1 MLFSISKC
9 LQKNSTQQEN
19 SSVAAASQR
28 QNNICLPKFSIEHFD
43 GDPQLFLE
51 FLDDSFRYSV
61 HEKDSIPNVQKMTYL
76 KGLLKGDAASCISG
90 FKITDENYE
99 TSVNLLKVRYN
110 NKQLI
115 VSSCITNLLNLP
127 QLNSSDNV
135 NDLRKICDTVET
147 QVRSLE
153 NLEIQSEMYGPLI
166 IPVLL
171 PKLSSEL
178 SLIINRQFDIK
189 DCWDVRLVLKRLESE
204 IIAREKTHYTSK
216 NLNGNNDLL
225 LSASALHISSDKN
238 RKASQCLFC
247 DKANHKSQFCKT
259 VTDIVKKKEILK
271 KKNDVFVA

>member
-1 MLFSISKC
+1 MLFSINKC

-19 SSVAAASQR
+19 SSVVAASQR
-28 QNNICLPKFSIEHFD
+28 QNNIRLPKFSIEHFD

-51 FLDDSFRYSV
+51 FLDSFRYSV
-61 HEKDSIPNVQKMTYL
+61 HENDSIPNVQKMTYL
-76 KGLLKGDAASCISG
+76 KGLLKGDTASCISG

-127 QLNSSDNV
+127 QLTSSDNV

-153 NLEIQSEMYGPLI
+153 NLEIQSEMYGPLL

-171 PKLSSEL
+171 SKLSSEL

-189 DCWDVRLVLKRLESE
+189 GCWDVRLVLKRLESE
-204 IIAREKTHYTSK
+204 IIAREKTH
-216 NLNGNNDLL
+216 
-225 LSASALHISSDKN
+225 
-238 RKASQCLFC
+238 
-247 DKANHKSQFCKT
+247 
-259 VTDIVKKKEILK
+259 ILQK
-271 KKNDVFVA
+271 I

>member
-1 MLFSISKC
+1 MLFSINKC

-28 QNNICLPKFSIEHFD
+28 QNNIRLPKFSIEHFD

-51 FLDDSFRYSV
+51 FLDSFRYSV
-61 HEKDSIPNVQKMTYL
+61 HENDSIPNVQKMTYL

-115 VSSCITNLLNLP
+115 VSSHMTNLLNLP
-127 QLNSSDNV
+127 QLTSSDNV

-153 NLEIQSEMYGPLI
+153 NLEIQSEMYGPLL

-171 PKLSSEL
+171 SKLSSEL

-189 DCWDVRLVLKRLESE
+189 GCWDVRLVLKRLESE
-204 IIAREKTHYTSK
+204 IIAREKTH
-216 NLNGNNDLL
+216 
-225 LSASALHISSDKN
+225 
-238 RKASQCLFC
+238 
-247 DKANHKSQFCKT
+247 
-259 VTDIVKKKEILK
+259 ILQK
-271 KKNDVFVA
+271 I

>member
-1 MLFSISKC
+1 MLFSINKC

-28 QNNICLPKFSIEHFD
+28 QNNIRLPKFSIEHFD
-43 GDPQLFLE
+43 RDPQLFLE
-51 FLDDSFRYSV
+51 FLDSFRYSV
-61 HEKDSIPNVQKMTYL
+61 HENDSIPNVQKMTYL

-127 QLNSSDNV
+127 QLTSSDNV

-153 NLEIQSEMYGPLI
+153 NLEIQSEMYGPLL

-171 PKLSSEL
+171 SKLSSEL

-189 DCWDVRLVLKRLESE
+189 GCWDVRLVLKRLESE
-204 IIAREKTHYTSK
+204 IIAREKTH
-216 NLNGNNDLL
+216 
-225 LSASALHISSDKN
+225 
-238 RKASQCLFC
+238 
-247 DKANHKSQFCKT
+247 
-259 VTDIVKKKEILK
+259 ILQK
-271 KKNDVFVA
+271 I